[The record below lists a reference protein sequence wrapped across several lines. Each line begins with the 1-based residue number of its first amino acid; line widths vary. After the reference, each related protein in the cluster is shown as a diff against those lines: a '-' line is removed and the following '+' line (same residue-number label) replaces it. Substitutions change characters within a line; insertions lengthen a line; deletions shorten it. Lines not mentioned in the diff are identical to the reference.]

1 MTKKEYLSQAH
12 HIDCRINAKISQ
24 VSSLHDLATKASV
37 TISDMPGSPTR
48 NTHQMENVIVKIIDL
63 EGQINT
69 EIDRLVDLKAEIGYV
84 INAVEDT
91 DLRTLLELRYLSFKT
106 WETIACEMGYELR
119 WIYKLH
125 KRALDAVNIP
135 ENPK

>member
-37 TISDMPGSPTR
+37 TLTDMPGSPTK
-48 NTHQMENVIVKIIDL
+48 NTHQMENVIVKILDL
-63 EGQINT
+63 EEQINAD
-69 EIDRLVDLKAEIGYV
+69 IDRLVDLKAEISRV
-84 INAVEDT
+84 INAVDDM

-106 WETIACEMGYELR
+106 WEAIAYEMGYDLR
-119 WIYKLH
+119 WVYKLH
-125 KRALDAVNIP
+125 KRALDAVVVN
-135 ENPK
+135 

>member
-37 TISDMPGSPTR
+37 TLTDMPGSPTR
-48 NTHQMENVIVKIIDL
+48 NTHQMENVIVKILDL
-63 EGQINT
+63 EEQINAD
-69 EIDRLVDLKAEIGYV
+69 IDRLVDLKAEISKV
-84 INAVEDT
+84 INAVDDP

-106 WETIACEMGYELR
+106 WEAIAYEMGYDLR
-119 WIYKLH
+119 WVYKLH
-125 KRALDAVNIP
+125 KRALDAVVIN
-135 ENPK
+135 